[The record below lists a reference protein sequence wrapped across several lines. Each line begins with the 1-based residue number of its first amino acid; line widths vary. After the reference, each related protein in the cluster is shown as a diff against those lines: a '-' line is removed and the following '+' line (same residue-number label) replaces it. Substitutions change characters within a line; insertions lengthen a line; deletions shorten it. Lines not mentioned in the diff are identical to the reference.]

1 MSELCCLSLHSTCG
15 QPGFTSGTCG
25 TFTKNTETIE
35 KIRETGV
42 IVLMLF
48 KSDNKPN
55 KKWFHR
61 GSKF

>member
-1 MSELCCLSLHSTCG
+1 MSGLCCFSLHSTCD

-42 IVLMLF
+42 IVVDAF
-48 KSDNKPN
+48 
-55 KKWFHR
+55 
-61 GSKF
+61 

>member
-1 MSELCCLSLHSTCG
+1 MSELCCLSLHCTCG

-42 IVLMLF
+42 IVVDAF
-48 KSDNKPN
+48 
-55 KKWFHR
+55 
-61 GSKF
+61 